1 VPEIQE
7 VLPKYL
13 QIANH
18 IRDEILNGI
27 LKPGEEIPSERQLA
41 LDWNVARPTAAKSLQ
56 ALRVQGLV
64 ESRQG
69 AGTYVRDTK
78 SPTRAKQRYSRARVL
93 GRIYSPGEHAE
104 IKSAEL
110 VAAPEHVAK
119 ALNVQVGSLVV
130 RRERVTI
137 SDRIGPVETS
147 VSWLEG
153 SLTSDAPKLLET
165 ERITNGTVNYV
176 ESVTGRKAK
185 YARDQVAARL
195 ASPDERHALKLA
207 GQDCAVL
214 AYRHTVYDS
223 NDHPIEFAEAAYPP
237 DRWTFEQE
245 YSVED

>member
-1 VPEIQE
+1 MPEIQE

-18 IRDEILNGI
+18 IRDEILSGN
-27 LKPGEEIPSERQLA
+27 LKPGDEIPSERQLA

-78 SPTRAKQRYSRARVL
+78 SPTRAKQRYSRARSL
-93 GRIYSPGEHAE
+93 GRIYSPGEYAE

-110 VAAPEHVAK
+110 VPAPEHVAS
-119 ALNVQVGSLVV
+119 ALNVQVGAYVI
-130 RRERVTI
+130 RRQRVTI
-137 SDRIGPVETS
+137 SERVGPVETS
-147 VSWLEG
+147 VSWLDG
-153 SLTSDAPKLLET
+153 ALAPNAPKLLEA
-165 ERITNGTVNYV
+165 ERIRSGTVSYV
-176 ESVTGRKAK
+176 ESVTGRRAK

-195 ASPDERHALKLA
+195 ATAEEQQTLRLD
-207 GQDCAVL
+207 GDNCAVL

-223 NDHPIEFAEAAYPP
+223 NDQPLEFAEAAYPP